1 MKILHIGSIG
11 IKQTNGMN
19 VVVPQYVIHQS
30 KLAECYFYNLQDVQ
44 ITGID
49 CQIKIGVDAL
59 PSFCVD
65 HQIDM
70 VVFHGV
76 YFHQYWLLGS
86 KLYQKRI
93 PYIVIPHGSLTEAA
107 IKQKYLKKK
116 VAFILFLNRFLKH
129 SKQVI
134 CLSEGEKNATKM
146 RYLQDKMTVIPNGL
160 EEVKEK
166 KQNFSIDGLR
176 LIFIGRLTVYY
187 KGLDWLCQAIGQIKQ
202 FCLEHKISVD
212 LCGPIKP
219 EENGLLEKLIADNG
233 IGEIVKVHPPV
244 IGEEKIKYLL
254 SGDVF
259 IQVSRSEGL
268 PMGLLEAL
276 NAGLPCLVTEGT
288 RCKDLVES
296 SDAGWGVDST
306 PEAIADGIVRAYQE
320 RAQWQQKSRYAI
332 VASEPFLWENVTRQ
346 AIACYKNWNEAEK

>member
-129 SKQVI
+129 SKQII
-134 CLSEGEKNATKM
+134 CLSEGEKNATQI

-160 EEVKEK
+160 EEVAEK
-166 KQNFSIDGLR
+166 KQKFSSEGMKVV
-176 LIFIGRLTVYY
+176 FVGRLAMRH
-187 KGLDWLCQAIGQIKQ
+187 KGLDWLCQAVALIKD
-202 FCLEHKISVD
+202 FCVQNGISVALYGPPND
-212 LCGPIKP
+212 LETLQEMVKQLNIEKVLSLNAPI
-219 EENGLLEKLIADNG
+219 L
-233 IGEIVKVHPPV
+233 
-244 IGEEKIKYLL
+244 GEEKLRLL
-254 SGDVF
+254 RNSDCF
-259 IQVSRSEGL
+259 IQVSRWEGL
-268 PMGLLEAL
+268 PMGILEVL
-276 NAGLPCLVTEGT
+276 NLGVPCIVTDGT
-288 RCKDLVES
+288 YCRQLIES
-296 SDAGWGVDST
+296 TDAGWGVDST
-306 PEAIADGIVRAYQE
+306 PEAIAEGILRAYRE
-320 RAQWQQKSRYAI
+320 RAQWQQKSRNAI
-332 VASEPFLWENVTRQ
+332 EASKSFLWANVAGQ
-346 AIACYKNWNEAEK
+346 AIACYKYWNEAEK